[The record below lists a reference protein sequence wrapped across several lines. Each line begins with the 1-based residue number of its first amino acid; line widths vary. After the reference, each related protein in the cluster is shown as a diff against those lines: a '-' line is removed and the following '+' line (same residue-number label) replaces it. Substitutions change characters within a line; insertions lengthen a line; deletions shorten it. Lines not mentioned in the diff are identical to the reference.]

1 MCIRDRDSD
10 DSKLDRLMKDHKSDY
25 IEDSGFTYR
34 VMGALPRDR
43 RIAGN
48 RRRFILLVS
57 SSLLS
62 VSLALVLAGPG
73 FLPGLFAQFQFA
85 INHPVL
91 DLFGVSFG
99 AIQMCIRDRGF
110 TMYRAKSSATAV
122 SVF

>member
-1 MCIRDRDSD
+1 MDSD

-99 AIQMCIRDRGF
+99 AIPVACFVAGICATVSLGF
-110 TMYRAKSSATAV
+110 GPLRRV
-122 SVF
+122 LR